1 MALGYKK
8 EMVCACQEPV
18 PQGVEET
25 EDVVVS
31 VRVFGEEMWVP
42 VDTAALSIWVDHDWF
57 IQNGGKVSMCE
68 GTAEAVDGHR
78 LKVEGV
84 GMLTFE
90 LWGRM
95 FDEEVRVL
103 SRLPDKLLIDRK
115 FWRRNALCLDL
126 AANRGV
132 IRVGGARYEGLIEK
146 GTPSEATE
154 TICRVLKGA
163 DVDQHLKHES
173 DYSEFSSDLGM
184 QQKLKDLLW
193 ENRDI
198 FKGLGRI
205 KGVKHEI
212 ILKENARP
220 ICQPLRKRSPKEQ
233 DVEREAVK
241 KLIELGVLEPS
252 TPLGHP
258 IMSSYERKTGAYVL
272 LQTFE
277 P

>member
-8 EMVCACQEPV
+8 EMVCVCQEPV
-18 PQGVEET
+18 SQGVEET

-31 VRVFGEEMWVP
+31 VSVFGEDMWVP
-42 VDTAALSIWVDHDWF
+42 VHTAALSIWVDRDVF

-68 GTAEAVDGHR
+68 GTVEAVDCHR

-95 FDEEVRVL
+95 FDGEVRVL
-103 SRLPDKLLIDRK
+103 SRLPHKLLIGRK

-132 IRVGGARYEGLIEK
+132 MRVGGARYEGLIGK
-146 GTPSEATE
+146 GTPSEVTE
-154 TICRVLKGA
+154 TICRVLEGA

-193 ENRDI
+193 ENGDI

-205 KGVKHEI
+205 KDFKHEI

-220 ICQPLRKRSPKEQ
+220 ICQPLRKRSLKRTGCGTRGCE
-233 DVEREAVK
+233 
-241 KLIELGVLEPS
+241 
-252 TPLGHP
+252 
-258 IMSSYERKTGAYVL
+258 KTHGAWCARA
-272 LQTFE
+272 
-277 P
+277 